1 MSKELFQQFN
11 KLYFDF
17 LSFLKSHSNGDKL
30 FNSFYKKNYIIKNT
44 NIKLFIKGWYDNIT
58 INYYQSIIEEN
69 ILFFLKK
76 DYNSDIVQLEN
87 SNDIIKYI
95 KYFKDNYDKFE
106 KKVTDDFIGYIKQLT
121 KLSYMYFNAK
131 DI

>member
-17 LSFLKSHSNGDKL
+17 LSFVKLHSNGDKL

-44 NIKLFIKGWYDNIT
+44 NIKLFIKGWYYNIT

-106 KKVTDDFIGYIKQLT
+106 KKITDDFIGYIKQLT

>member
-17 LSFLKSHSNGDKL
+17 LSFLKLHSNGDKL
-30 FNSFYKKNYIIKNT
+30 FNRFYKKNYIIKNT

-106 KKVTDDFIGYIKQLT
+106 KKITDDFIGYIKQLT

>member
-17 LSFLKSHSNGDKL
+17 LSFLKLHSNGDKL

-95 KYFKDNYDKFE
+95 KYFKDNYEKFE
-106 KKVTDDFIGYIKQLT
+106 KKITDDFIEYIKQLT